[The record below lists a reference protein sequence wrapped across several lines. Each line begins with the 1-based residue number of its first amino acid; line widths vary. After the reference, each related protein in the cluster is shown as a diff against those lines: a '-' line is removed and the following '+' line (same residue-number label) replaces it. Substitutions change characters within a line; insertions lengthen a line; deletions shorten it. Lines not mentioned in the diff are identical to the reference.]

1 VISRIWEQNKK
12 FILVTGGSLAIFLF
26 INSFLGG
33 YIESADGP
41 KGLLAKSSQL
51 EREVRTLHKD
61 LQNRYWEEKSRL
73 ESYEKHETELRSKVE
88 LSPEPELSKLDTAA
102 PSGQFNR
109 AVDRIWGQALEK
121 ANRATVAIPEKP
133 GPEDFGIEKEDGK
146 AEYERH
152 YDYLGVMRRA
162 LSVLVDSGMSEI
174 GRPEIVE
181 EEVFQVVPG
190 DESVHC
196 VLRSVRFKVA
206 GPYESFVKTVKGV
219 QAPKEFLQARVE
231 MEQKPGDDRTV
242 RGHIEFASVRLV
254 EGYTKERE
262 AAPTPKV
269 KQRPGRRGNR

>member
-12 FILVTGGSLAIFLF
+12 FILVTGGGFAIFLF

-73 ESYEKHETELRSKVE
+73 ESYEKHETDLRGQIELA
-88 LSPEPELSKLDTAA
+88 PEPELARLDTAA
-102 PSGQFNR
+102 PIGQFNR
-109 AVDRIWGQALEK
+109 AVDKLWGQALDK

-133 GPEDFGIEKEDGK
+133 GPEEFGIERDDGK
-146 AEYERH
+146 AAYERH

-174 GRPEIVE
+174 GRPEILD
-181 EEVFQVVPG
+181 EEVFQVMPG

-196 VLRSVRFKVA
+196 VLRTVRFKVA
-206 GPYESFVKTVKGV
+206 GPYESFVKTLKGI
-219 QAPKEFLQARVE
+219 QAPREFLQAKVE

-242 RGHIEFASVRLV
+242 RGHIEFSSVRLI
-254 EGYTKERE
+254 EGYTKEEAPAPRE
-262 AAPTPKV
+262 TEHPK
-269 KQRPGRRGNR
+269 RRGKR